1 MTAVLVVFAV
11 VTATYA
17 AAFRPALA
25 DTTTFY
31 WVFGIPHLALAA
43 YAARRLAAQGKL
55 VPRVT
60 PRGGDLSM
68 GAITGL
74 ALLVASWGARSV
86 LAPTGSP
93 RQVWLL
99 RLYLQLGDPERLQH
113 SVFLTGALCTIVL
126 AEELVW
132 RGFVLDELTE
142 RFGPRR
148 GWLFATLL
156 YALAALPTVY
166 LQREAVAGPNPLLAV
181 AAFGCGLVWTFM
193 AGRFGRLF
201 PSAVAHLVFT
211 YFSAVQ
217 FRWPV

>member
-1 MTAVLVVFAV
+1 LTAVFVVFAV

-25 DTTTFY
+25 DSAGFY
-31 WVFGIPHLALAA
+31 WVFGVPHVALAA
-43 YAARRLAAQGKL
+43 FAARSLAARGKL
-55 VPRVT
+55 VPRVM
-60 PRGGDLSM
+60 PRGGDLSL
-68 GAITGL
+68 GAVAGL
-74 ALLVASWGARSV
+74 GLLVASWGARSV

-93 RQVWLL
+93 RQIWLL
-99 RLYLQLGDPERLQH
+99 RLYLQLGDPEHLQH

-132 RGFVLDELTE
+132 RGFVLEELTE
-142 RFGPRR
+142 RFGTRR
-148 GWLFATLL
+148 GWLLAALL

-166 LQREAVAGPNPLLAV
+166 LQRDPIAGPNPLLVV
-181 AAFGCGLVWTFM
+181 AAFGCGAVWTFL
-193 AGRFGRLF
+193 AGRFGRLL